1 MRPMSA
7 RPRFIAPPSRGGFTL
22 IELLV
27 VMAIIAIL
35 IGLLVPAVQQV
46 RESAR
51 RSTCQNNLHQI
62 GTAIHNFHG
71 AKNKLPSGGRPPQA
85 NSVRMGVFVA
95 LLPYLDQQSL
105 WDRYDTSVSWSHA
118 NNQSVASLHVTS
130 YECPTSPKHGGILD
144 HNPDGDIPNAFNAN
158 IVANGDY
165 GASLGVDPALQTFA
179 STLTPVPLIVGSTST
194 ISTGSQTT
202 NGFMPKNASITF
214 ADVTD
219 GTSNT
224 IAVFESGGRP
234 YVYRR
239 GAQVSANLATS
250 HLNAGGWVRPASD
263 ILFAGSNVTG
273 TSIPG
278 AFVNRTNGL
287 DVGAETYGTNGYPS
301 VGTEGSSQPYSFHG
315 SGLNVLLGD
324 ASVKFIDENIA
335 IGVISALVTR
345 NASTKETIVSQTY

>member
-1 MRPMSA
+1 MRPVSI
-7 RPRFIAPPSRGGFTL
+7 RRRNPAPHRVGFTL

-35 IGLLVPAVQQV
+35 VGLLVPAVQQV

-51 RSTCQNNLHQI
+51 RSSCQNNLHQI
-62 GTAIHNFHG
+62 GTAIHNFHS

-85 NSVRMGVFVA
+85 NSVRMGVFVG
-95 LLPYLDQQSL
+95 LLPYIDQQSL
-105 WDRYDTSVSWSHA
+105 WDRYDTSVTWSHA
-118 NNQSVASLHVTS
+118 NNLPVSSQRLAT

-144 HNPDGDIPNAFNAN
+144 HNPDGDQPNAFNAN

-165 GASLGVDPALQTFA
+165 AASLGVDPALEAFA
-179 STLTPVPLIVGSTST
+179 YTLTPPTLVVGSAST

-202 NGFMPKNASITF
+202 NGFLPKNASISF

-234 YVYRR
+234 FVYRR
-239 GAQVSANLATS
+239 GAQVSQNLAS
-250 HLNAGGWVRPASD
+250 AHLNAGGWVRPASD

-278 AFVNRTNGL
+278 AYINRTNGL
-287 DVGAETYGTNGYPS
+287 DVGAETYGTSGYPS

-315 SGLNVLLGD
+315 TGLNVLMGD
-324 ASVKFIDENIA
+324 ASVKFIDENINL
-335 IGVISALVTR
+335 GVISALVTR
-345 NASTKETIVSQTY
+345 NAATKETILSQTY